1 MKKKWGLLFYLVVVL
16 IFGGAIYWIVEQG
29 KTLEHGRT
37 TKIEQTISKVSVKDS
52 FELFRNAFNHN
63 LEHPLAVLL
72 LQILAIVICARV
84 FGFLFNKIGQPTV
97 IGEIVAGIVLGPSLV
112 GAYFP
117 EISAFIFP
125 AASLG
130 NLQFLSQV
138 GLILFMFVIGMEL
151 DVNVIRK
158 QARGAV
164 IISHASIIIPFTL
177 GMGLAFYL
185 YISHSPDR
193 ISFLSFALFM
203 GIAMS
208 ITAFPV
214 LARIIQERGLTK
226 TKLGS
231 LAITCAAADDVTA
244 WCILATVIAI
254 VKAGSFV
261 SALFTIGLALAYV
274 VVMLLVIRPF
284 FRRLGTI
291 YANREMVSKPVLA
304 IVFMM
309 MLLSAYATE
318 TIGIHALFGAFLAGV
333 VMPPDLNFRKI
344 LVDKI
349 EDVSLVLLLPL
360 FFVFTGLRT
369 QIGLLTEGSL
379 WITCGLV
386 ILVAVLGKFGG
397 SALAAK
403 IVGENWKSSLSI
415 GALMNTRG
423 LMELVVLN
431 IGYDLGILSPEIFAM
446 MVLMALIT
454 TFMTGPALDLINW
467 LMPEKSTD
475 IAIPDPIVQKKVY
488 RILLSFGAAHS
499 GRKLLRL
506 ANQML
511 AKHPVPVDFTAVNI
525 SYNADINPWQITEFE
540 KESFSKIRSEAR
552 KLNVDVETIYHP
564 VLDVRKQI
572 AKITQEEHYDFIL
585 VDAGK
590 SLLKGTLVG
599 NVAATAKLLYPPH
612 LLKTLLGT
620 NKLSQLLPVNDM
632 MDEKATSFISDA
644 RCSVGV
650 FIDKDFYEAKR
661 ILIPI
666 FSAADLF
673 LLKYGGKFVNSIH
686 AAVTILDA
694 GGLSQSDSRWQEEI
708 LRINQSGHESIQILM
723 GRIIDKSMLS
733 RYDLMLVSYDNW
745 EKLVKSKSVWLEHIP
760 SSLIIKHIDATH
772 HALKKGSTPVASSEL

>member
-1 MKKKWGLLFYLVVVL
+1 MKKHWSLLFYLVIVI
-16 IFGGAIYWIVEQG
+16 IFGLAIYWIVEQG
-29 KTLEHGRT
+29 KILEHGRT
-37 TKIEQTISKVSVKDS
+37 TKIEQTISKSSVTNS
-52 FELFRNAFNHN
+52 FELFSNSFSNN
-63 LEHPLAVLL
+63 LAHPLAVLI
-72 LQILAIVICARV
+72 LQIISIIICARL

-97 IGEIVAGIVLGPSLV
+97 IGEIVAGIVLGPSVV
-112 GAYFP
+112 GLFFP
-117 EISAFIFP
+117 EISDFIFP
-125 AASLG
+125 VASLG

-151 DVNVIRK
+151 DVNMIRK

-164 IISHASIIIPFTL
+164 IISHASIIIPYTL
-177 GMGLAFYL
+177 GMGLAYYL
-185 YISHSPDR
+185 FIAYAPDT

-226 TKLGS
+226 TNLGS

-244 WCILATVIAI
+244 WCILAAVIAI

-261 SALFTIGLALAYV
+261 SALFTMALALAYV
-274 VVMLLVIRPF
+274 LLMLLVIRPF

-304 IVFMM
+304 IVFLI
-309 MLLSAYATE
+309 LLSSAYVTE
-318 TIGIHALFGAFLAGV
+318 IIGIHALFGAFLAGV

-369 QIGLLTEGSL
+369 QIGLLTEGHM

-403 IVGENWKSSLSI
+403 IVGQSWKNSLSI

-423 LMELVVLN
+423 LMELIVLN

-467 LMPEKSTD
+467 LMPDKTRD
-475 IAIPDPIVQKKVY
+475 IHIQEPAVQKIY
-488 RILLSFGAAHS
+488 RILLSFGAAHN
-499 GRKLLRL
+499 GRKLLRV
-506 ANQML
+506 ATQML
-511 AKHPVPVDFTAVNI
+511 AKHPIPVNITAINI
-525 SYNADINPWQITEFE
+525 SYNADINPWQIPEFE
-540 KESFSKIRSEAR
+540 KESFSKIRSEAK
-552 KLNVDVETIYHP
+552 KLNVEVETIYHP
-564 VLDVRKQI
+564 VLDVRKEI
-572 AKITQEEHYDFIL
+572 TKITQEEQYDFIL

-599 NVAATAKLLYPPH
+599 NVAATVKLLYPPH
-612 LLKTLLGT
+612 FFKTLLGT

-632 MDEKATSFISDA
+632 MDEKASSFIEDPH
-644 RCSVGV
+644 CSVGV
-650 FIDKDFYEAKR
+650 FIDKDFYEARK

-666 FSAADLF
+666 FSSSDLF
-673 LLKYGGKFVNSIH
+673 LLKYAGKFVHSIH
-686 AAVTILDA
+686 SSVTIIDA

-708 LRINQSGHESIQILM
+708 LRINKTGQESIQILM
-723 GRIIDKSMLS
+723 GRNIDKSMLS
-733 RYDLMLVSYDNW
+733 RFDLMLVSYDNW

-760 SSLIIKHIDATH
+760 SSLIIKHIDAS
-772 HALKKGSTPVASSEL
+772 HAAIRKSITPLASSEL

>member
-1 MKKKWGLLFYLVVVL
+1 MKKSWSLLFYLVIVV
-16 IFGGAIYWIVEQG
+16 IFGLAIYWIVERG
-29 KTLEHGRT
+29 KVLEHGRT
-37 TKIEQTISKVSVKDS
+37 TKIEQTISKTSVANS
-52 FELFRNAFNHN
+52 FELFSNSFSHN
-63 LEHPLAVLL
+63 LAHPLAVLI
-72 LQILAIVICARV
+72 LQIFAIIICARL

-97 IGEIVAGIVLGPSLV
+97 IGEIVAGIVLGPSVV
-112 GAYFP
+112 GSFFP
-117 EISAFIFP
+117 ELSEFIFP
-125 AASLG
+125 VASLG

-151 DVNVIRK
+151 DVNMIRK

-164 IISHASIIIPFTL
+164 IISHASIIIPYTL
-177 GMGLAFYL
+177 GMGLAYYL
-185 YISHSPDR
+185 FIAHAPDTT
-193 ISFLSFALFM
+193 SFLSFALFM

-226 TKLGS
+226 TNLGT

-244 WCILATVIAI
+244 WCILAAVIAI

-261 SALFTIGLALAYV
+261 SALFTIGLAITYV
-274 VVMLLVIRPF
+274 LFMLLVIRPF

-309 MLLSAYATE
+309 MLLSAYTTE
-318 TIGIHALFGAFLAGV
+318 IIGIHALFGAFLAGV

-344 LVDKI
+344 VVDKI

-369 QIGLLTEGSL
+369 QMGLLTEGHL
-379 WITCGLV
+379 WVTCGLV
-386 ILVAVLGKFGG
+386 IFVAVLGKFGG

-403 IVGENWKSSLSI
+403 IVGQSWKNSLSI

-423 LMELVVLN
+423 LMELIVLN

-467 LMPEKSTD
+467 LMPDKTID
-475 IAIPDPIVQKKVY
+475 IKKPEPVVQKVY
-488 RILLSFGAAHS
+488 RILLSFGAAHN
-499 GRKLLRL
+499 GRKLLRV

-511 AKHPVPVDFTAVNI
+511 AKHPIPVDFTAINI
-525 SYNADINPWQITEFE
+525 SYNADINPWQIPEFE
-540 KESFSKIRSEAR
+540 NESFSRIRSEAK
-552 KLNVDVETIYHP
+552 KLNLDVETIYHP
-564 VLDVRKQI
+564 VLDVRKEI
-572 AKITQEEHYDFIL
+572 TKITQEEEYDFIL

-590 SLLKGTLVG
+590 SLLKGTFVG
-599 NVAATAKLLYPPH
+599 NVAATVKLLYPPH
-612 LLKTLLGT
+612 LIKSLLGT

-632 MDEKATSFISDA
+632 MDEKASSFISNA
-644 RCSVGV
+644 HCSVGV
-650 FIDKDFYEAKR
+650 FIDKDFYEARK

-666 FSAADLF
+666 FSSPDLF
-673 LLKYGGKFVNSIH
+673 LLKYGGKFIQSAH
-686 AAVTILDA
+686 SSVTILDA
-694 GGLSQSDSRWQEEI
+694 GGLSQSDSRWQDEI
-708 LRINQSGHESIQILM
+708 LRINKTGQESIQIIM
-723 GRIIDKSMLS
+723 GKIIDKSMLS
-733 RYDLMLVSYDNW
+733 RFDLMLVSYDNW

-760 SSLIIKHIDATH
+760 SSLIIKHIDANH
-772 HALKKGSTPVASSEL
+772 QALLKEITPLASSEL

>member
-1 MKKKWGLLFYLVVVL
+1 MFYLLVVV
-16 IFGGAIYWIVEQG
+16 IFAGAMYGIVEKG
-29 KTLEHGRT
+29 KTLEHGKT
-37 TKIEQTISKVSVKDS
+37 TKIEQTISKISVKES
-52 FELFRNAFNHN
+52 FQLFQHSFNQN
-63 LEHPLAVLL
+63 LEHPLAVLI
-72 LQILAIVICARV
+72 LQILAIIICARV

-97 IGEIVAGIVLGPSLV
+97 IGEIVAGIFLGPSLL

-117 EISAFIFP
+117 ELSQFVFP
-125 AASLG
+125 IASLG

-177 GMGLAFYL
+177 GMALAYYL
-185 YISHSPDR
+185 YIAHSPDR

-244 WCILATVIAI
+244 WCILAAVIAI

-261 SALFTIGLALAYV
+261 SAIFTIGLALGYV
-274 VVMLLVIRPF
+274 LIMLLVIRPF
-284 FRRLGTI
+284 LRRLGSI

-304 IVFMM
+304 IVFLV

-318 TIGIHALFGAFLAGV
+318 IIGIHALFGAFLAGV

-344 LVDKI
+344 LVEKI

-379 WITCGLV
+379 WATCGLV

-446 MVLMALIT
+446 MVLMAIVT

-467 LMPEKSTD
+467 LMPEKGTD
-475 IAIPDPIVQKKVY
+475 VIAPEPIMQKTVY
-488 RILLSFGAAHS
+488 RLLLSFGAANS

-511 AKHPVPVDFTAVNI
+511 AKHPIPVDITAVNI
-525 SYNADINPWQITEFE
+525 SYNADLNPWQITEFE
-540 KESFSKIRSEAR
+540 KESFSKIKSEAR
-552 KLNVDVETIYHP
+552 KLNVEIETVYHP

-572 AKITQEEHYDFIL
+572 AKITQEEQFDFIL

-612 LLKTLLGT
+612 LLKTILGT

-632 MDEKATSFISDA
+632 MDEKATSFVADA
-644 RCSVGV
+644 HCSVGV
-650 FIDKDFYEAKR
+650 FIDKDFYEARK

-666 FSAADLF
+666 FSSSDLF
-673 LLKYGGKFVNSIH
+673 LLKYGGKFVNSVQSS
-686 AAVTILDA
+686 VTILDA

-708 LRINQSGHESIQILM
+708 QRINKTGQENIQILM

-760 SSLIIKHIDATH
+760 SSLIIKHIDAAH
-772 HALKKGSTPVASSEL
+772 QPLRKGIVPVVSSEL

>member
-1 MKKKWGLLFYLVVVL
+1 MKKNWSLLFYLVIVV
-16 IFGGAIYWIVEQG
+16 IFGLAIYWIVERG
-29 KTLEHGRT
+29 KILEHGRT
-37 TKIEQTISKVSVKDS
+37 TKIEQTISKSSVKNS
-52 FELFRNAFNHN
+52 FELFSNSFNSN
-63 LEHPLAVLL
+63 LDHPLAVLI
-72 LQILAIVICARV
+72 LQIIAIIICARV

-97 IGEIVAGIVLGPSLV
+97 IGEIVAGIVLGPSVV
-112 GAYFP
+112 GIFFP
-117 EISAFIFP
+117 EISGFIFP
-125 AASLG
+125 VESLG

-151 DVNVIRK
+151 DVNMIRK

-164 IISHASIIIPFTL
+164 IISHASIIIPYTL
-177 GMGLAFYL
+177 GMGLAYYL
-185 YISHSPDR
+185 FIAYAPDT

-226 TKLGS
+226 STLGS

-244 WCILATVIAI
+244 WCILAVVIAI

-274 VVMLLVIRPF
+274 LLMLLVIRPF
-284 FRRLGTI
+284 FRRLGSI

-304 IVFMM
+304 IVFIM
-309 MLLSAYATE
+309 MLLSAYTTE
-318 TIGIHALFGAFLAGV
+318 IIGIHALFGAFLAGV

-369 QIGLLTEGSL
+369 QIGLLTEGHM

-386 ILVAVLGKFGG
+386 IAVAVLGKFGG

-403 IVGENWKSSLSI
+403 MVGHNWKNSLSI

-423 LMELVVLN
+423 LMELIVLN

-467 LMPEKSTD
+467 LMPEKTTELTL
-475 IAIPDPIVQKKVY
+475 PEPVLQKVY

-511 AKHPVPVDFTAVNI
+511 ARNPLPVDITAINI
-525 SYNADINPWQITEFE
+525 SYNADINPWQIPEFE
-540 KESFSKIRSEAR
+540 KESFSKIISEAK
-552 KLNVDVETIYHP
+552 KLNVEVETIYHP
-564 VLDVRKQI
+564 VLDVRKEI
-572 AKITQEEHYDFIL
+572 TKITQEEEYDFIL

-590 SLLKGTLVG
+590 SLLKGTFVG
-599 NVAATAKLLYPPH
+599 NVAATVKLLYPPH
-612 LLKTLLGT
+612 FIKTLLGT

-632 MDEKATSFISDA
+632 MDEKASSFIADA
-644 RCSVGV
+644 HCSVGV
-650 FIDKDFYEAKR
+650 FIDKDFYEARR

-666 FSAADLF
+666 FSSPDLF
-673 LLKYGGKFVNSIH
+673 LLKYAGKFVESMRSS
-686 AAVTILDA
+686 VTILDA
-694 GGLSQSDSRWQEEI
+694 GGLSQSDTRWQEEI
-708 LRINQSGHESIQILM
+708 VRITKTGQESIQILM
-723 GRIIDKSMLS
+723 GKVIDKSMLS
-733 RYDLMLVSYDNW
+733 RFDLMLVSYDNW

-760 SSLIIKHIDATH
+760 SSMIIKHIDANH
-772 HALKKGSTPVASSEL
+772 EGIRKGITPLASSEL

>member
-1 MKKKWGLLFYLVVVL
+1 MKKHWSLLFYLVIVV
-16 IFGGAIYWIVEQG
+16 IFGLAIYWIVERG
-29 KTLEHGRT
+29 KVLEHGRT
-37 TKIEQTISKVSVKDS
+37 TKIEQTISKTSVANS
-52 FELFRNAFNHN
+52 FELFSNSFSHN
-63 LEHPLAVLL
+63 LAHPLAVLI
-72 LQILAIVICARV
+72 LQILAIIICARI

-97 IGEIVAGIVLGPSLV
+97 IGEIVAGIALGPSVV
-112 GAYFP
+112 GSFFP
-117 EISAFIFP
+117 ELSQFIFP
-125 AASLG
+125 VASLG

-151 DVNVIRK
+151 DVNMIRK

-164 IISHASIIIPFTL
+164 IISHASIIIPYTL
-177 GMGLAFYL
+177 GMGLAYYL
-185 YISHSPDR
+185 FIAHAPETT
-193 ISFLSFALFM
+193 SFLSFALFM

-226 TKLGS
+226 TNLGT

-244 WCILATVIAI
+244 WCILAAVIAI

-261 SALFTIGLALAYV
+261 SALFTIGLALTYV
-274 VVMLLVIRPF
+274 LVMLFVIRPF

-304 IVFMM
+304 LVFMM
-309 MLLSAYATE
+309 MLLSAYTTE
-318 TIGIHALFGAFLAGV
+318 IIGIHALFGAFLAGV

-369 QIGLLTEGSL
+369 EIGLLTEGHL

-403 IVGENWKSSLSI
+403 IVGQSWKNSLSI

-423 LMELVVLN
+423 LMELIVLN

-467 LMPEKSTD
+467 LMPEKTID
-475 IAIPDPIVQKKVY
+475 IKMPEPVLQKIY
-488 RILLSFGAAHS
+488 RILLSFGAAHN

-511 AKHPVPVDFTAVNI
+511 AKHPIPVDFTAINI
-525 SYNADINPWQITEFE
+525 SYNADINPWQIPEFE
-540 KESFSKIRSEAR
+540 NESFSKVRSEAK
-552 KLNVDVETIYHP
+552 KLNLEVETIYHP
-564 VLDVRKQI
+564 VLDVRKEI
-572 AKITQEEHYDFIL
+572 TKITQEEEYDFIL

-590 SLLKGTLVG
+590 SLLKGTFVG
-599 NVAATAKLLYPPH
+599 NVAATVKLLYPPH
-612 LLKTLLGT
+612 LIKTLLGT

-632 MDEKATSFISDA
+632 MDEKASSFISDA
-644 RCSVGV
+644 HCSVGV
-650 FIDKDFYEAKR
+650 FIDKDFYEARK

-666 FSAADLF
+666 FSASDLF
-673 LLKYGGKFVNSIH
+673 LLKYGGKFIQSTH
-686 AAVTILDA
+686 SSVTILDA

-708 LRINQSGHESIQILM
+708 LRINKTGQESIQIIM
-723 GRIIDKSMLS
+723 GKIIDKSMLA
-733 RYDLMLVSYDNW
+733 RFDLMLVSYDNW

-760 SSLIIKHIDATH
+760 SSLIIKHIDANH
-772 HALKKGSTPVASSEL
+772 QELRKGITPIASSEM

>member
-1 MKKKWGLLFYLVVVL
+1 MKKHWSLLFYLVIVV
-16 IFGGAIYWIVEQG
+16 IFGLAIYWIVERG
-29 KTLEHGRT
+29 KMLEHGRT
-37 TKIEQTISKVSVKDS
+37 TKIEQTISKTSVANS
-52 FELFRNAFNHN
+52 FELFSNSFNNN
-63 LEHPLAVLL
+63 LAHPLAVLI
-72 LQILAIVICARV
+72 LQIFAIIICARL

-97 IGEIVAGIVLGPSLV
+97 IGEIVAGIILGPSVV
-112 GAYFP
+112 GSFFP
-117 EISAFIFP
+117 ELSQFIFP
-125 AASLG
+125 VASLG

-151 DVNVIRK
+151 DVNMIRK

-164 IISHASIIIPFTL
+164 IISHASIIIPYTL
-177 GMGLAFYL
+177 GMGLAYYL
-185 YISHSPDR
+185 FIAHAPDTT
-193 ISFLSFALFM
+193 SFLSFALFM

-226 TKLGS
+226 TNLGT

-244 WCILATVIAI
+244 WCILAAVIAI

-261 SALFTIGLALAYV
+261 SALFTIGLALTYV
-274 VVMLLVIRPF
+274 LFMLLVIRPF

-309 MLLSAYATE
+309 MLLSAYTTE
-318 TIGIHALFGAFLAGV
+318 IIGIHALFGAFLAGV

-344 LVDKI
+344 VVDKI

-369 QIGLLTEGSL
+369 QIGLLTEGHL

-386 ILVAVLGKFGG
+386 IFVAVLGKFGG

-403 IVGENWKSSLSI
+403 IVGQSWKNSLSI

-423 LMELVVLN
+423 LMELIVLN

-467 LMPEKSTD
+467 LMPDKTID
-475 IAIPDPIVQKKVY
+475 IKKPEPVVQKVY
-488 RILLSFGAAHS
+488 RILLSFGAAHN

-511 AKHPVPVDFTAVNI
+511 AKHPIPVDFTAINI
-525 SYNADINPWQITEFE
+525 SYNADINPWQIPEFE
-540 KESFSKIRSEAR
+540 NESFSRIRSEAK
-552 KLNVDVETIYHP
+552 KLNLDVETIYHP
-564 VLDVRKQI
+564 VLDVRKEI
-572 AKITQEEHYDFIL
+572 TKITQEEEYNFIL

-590 SLLKGTLVG
+590 SLLKGTFVG
-599 NVAATAKLLYPPH
+599 NVAATVKLLYPPH
-612 LLKTLLGT
+612 LIKSLLGT
-620 NKLSQLLPVNDM
+620 NKLSQLLPVDDM
-632 MDEKATSFISDA
+632 MDEKASSFISHA
-644 RCSVGV
+644 HCSVGV
-650 FIDKDFYEAKR
+650 FIDKDFYEARK

-666 FSAADLF
+666 FSSSDLF
-673 LLKYGGKFVNSIH
+673 LLKYGGKFIQSAH
-686 AAVTILDA
+686 SSVTILDA

-708 LRINQSGHESIQILM
+708 LRINKTGQESIQIIM
-723 GRIIDKSMLS
+723 GKIIDKSMLA
-733 RYDLMLVSYDNW
+733 RFDLMLVSYDNW

-760 SSLIIKHIDATH
+760 SSLIIKHIDANH
-772 HALKKGSTPVASSEL
+772 QPLRKEITPLASSEL